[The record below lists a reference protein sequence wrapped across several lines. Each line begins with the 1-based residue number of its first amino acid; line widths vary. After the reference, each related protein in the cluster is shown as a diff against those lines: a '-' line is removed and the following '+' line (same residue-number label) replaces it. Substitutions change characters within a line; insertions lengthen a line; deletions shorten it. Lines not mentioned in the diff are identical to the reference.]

1 MLLLIGFSLINYAII
16 LVTIQPG
23 INVIGRINSPVLF
36 DDTYVLNL
44 DEIDGYRISMKKY
57 TMNERK

>member
-1 MLLLIGFSLINYAII
+1 M
-16 LVTIQPG
+16 VTIQPG